1 MFKTLKSQGILYS
14 LHSKSREKRKEF
26 ENEDKNNQRVPKAN
40 LWIINYCI
48 LKMKADT
55 MNLQL
60 VHRYIL
66 SLSKN
71 KNMVFEEKK
80 KKKRTK
86 NKLEKKNSNGER
98 RNPDLRLERSTA
110 IIYCPRTTN
119 MKTRVKLI
127 IYTIF
132 AHEILPVDAV

>member
-1 MFKTLKSQGILYS
+1 MKSV
-14 LHSKSREKRKEF
+14 EF
-26 ENEDKNNQRVPKAN
+26 ENEDKNNQKVPKAN

-71 KNMVFEEKK
+71 ENMVFGNKNK
-80 KKKRTK
+80 TKRTK
-86 NKLEKKNSNGER
+86 NKLKKKKNSNGER
-98 RNPDLRLERSTA
+98 RNPDLRRGRSTA
-110 IIYCPRTTN
+110 IIYCARTTN
-119 MKTRVKLI
+119 IEDSR
-127 IYTIF
+127 
-132 AHEILPVDAV
+132 

>member
-1 MFKTLKSQGILYS
+1 MKSQGILYS

-40 LWIINYCI
+40 LCIINYCI

-71 KNMVFEEKK
+71 RNMVFEK
-80 KKKRTK
+80 KKKRKGPKT
-86 NKLEKKNSNGER
+86 NGKKKIPMARDE
-98 RNPDLRLERSTA
+98 T
-110 IIYCPRTTN
+110 RTSD
-119 MKTRVKLI
+119 VKGQRPLSI
-127 IYTIF
+127 APGQLT
-132 AHEILPVDAV
+132 

>member
-1 MFKTLKSQGILYS
+1 MKSQGILYS

-71 KNMVFEEKK
+71 KNMVFEK
-80 KKKRTK
+80 KKKRKGPKTNGK
-86 NKLEKKNSNGER
+86 KKNSNGER
-98 RNPDLRLERSTA
+98 RNPDLRRERSTA

-119 MKTRVKLI
+119 MKTGVKLI

>member
-1 MFKTLKSQGILYS
+1 MKSQGILYS

-80 KKKRTK
+80 KNEKDQKQTGKK
-86 NKLEKKNSNGER
+86 KKSNGER
-98 RNPDLRLERSTA
+98 RNPDL
-110 IIYCPRTTN
+110 
-119 MKTRVKLI
+119 
-127 IYTIF
+127 
-132 AHEILPVDAV
+132 

>member
-1 MFKTLKSQGILYS
+1 MLKSLKSQGILYS

-48 LKMKADT
+48 LKMKADI

-66 SLSKN
+66 SLSRN
-71 KNMVFEEKK
+71 ENMVFEKK
-80 KKKRTK
+80 KKNEKDQKQT
-86 NKLEKKNSNGER
+86 EKKNSNGER
-98 RNPDLRLERSTA
+98 RNPDLRSGRSTA
-110 IIYCPRTTN
+110 IIYCARTTN
-119 MKTRVKLI
+119 IEDSR
-127 IYTIF
+127 
-132 AHEILPVDAV
+132 

>member
-1 MFKTLKSQGILYS
+1 M
-14 LHSKSREKRKEF
+14 HAKSREKRKEF

-48 LKMKADT
+48 LKMKAGI

-71 KNMVFEEKK
+71 ENMVFEKTKNQKDQKQTEKK
-80 KKKRTK
+80 FSMARNETRTSVV
-86 NKLEKKNSNGER
+86 EG
-98 RNPDLRLERSTA
+98 LRPLSIAPGQLTS
-110 IIYCPRTTN
+110 
-119 MKTRVKLI
+119 KTRIKLI
-127 IYTIF
+127 IYTTF
-132 AHEILPVDAV
+132 AHEVLPIDAV

>member
-1 MFKTLKSQGILYS
+1 MKSQGILYS

-71 KNMVFEEKK
+71 KNMVFEERKKRKVPKTNWKK
-80 KKKRTK
+80 KIPMARDETRT
-86 NKLEKKNSNGER
+86 S
-98 RNPDLRLERSTA
+98 D
-110 IIYCPRTTN
+110 
-119 MKTRVKLI
+119 VKGQRPLSI
-127 IYTIF
+127 SPGQLT
-132 AHEILPVDAV
+132 

>member
-1 MFKTLKSQGILYS
+1 MKSQGILYS

-40 LWIINYCI
+40 LCIINYCI

-71 KNMVFEEKK
+71 KNMVFEKK
-80 KKKRTK
+80 KKTKRTK
-86 NKLEKKNSNGER
+86 NKRKKKIPMARDE
-98 RNPDLRLERSTA
+98 T
-110 IIYCPRTTN
+110 RTSD
-119 MKTRVKLI
+119 VKGQRPLSI
-127 IYTIF
+127 APGQLT
-132 AHEILPVDAV
+132 

>member
-1 MFKTLKSQGILYS
+1 
-14 LHSKSREKRKEF
+14 
-26 ENEDKNNQRVPKAN
+26 
-40 LWIINYCI
+40 
-48 LKMKADT
+48 

-80 KKKRTK
+80 KNEKDQKQTG
-86 NKLEKKNSNGER
+86 KKNSNGER
-98 RNPDLRLERSTA
+98 RNPDLRRERSTA

-119 MKTRVKLI
+119 MKTPVKLI

>member
-1 MFKTLKSQGILYS
+1 
-14 LHSKSREKRKEF
+14 
-26 ENEDKNNQRVPKAN
+26 
-40 LWIINYCI
+40 
-48 LKMKADT
+48 

-80 KKKRTK
+80 ETKRTK

-98 RNPDLRLERSTA
+98 RNPDLRRERSTA

-119 MKTRVKLI
+119 MKSRVKLI

>member
-1 MFKTLKSQGILYS
+1 
-14 LHSKSREKRKEF
+14 
-26 ENEDKNNQRVPKAN
+26 
-40 LWIINYCI
+40 
-48 LKMKADT
+48 

-80 KKKRTK
+80 KNEKDQKQTGKKK
-86 NKLEKKNSNGER
+86 SNGER
-98 RNPDLRLERSTA
+98 RNPDLRRERSTA

-119 MKTRVKLI
+119 RKTRVKLI

>member
-1 MFKTLKSQGILYS
+1 
-14 LHSKSREKRKEF
+14 
-26 ENEDKNNQRVPKAN
+26 
-40 LWIINYCI
+40 
-48 LKMKADT
+48 

-80 KKKRTK
+80 ETKRTK

-98 RNPDLRLERSTA
+98 RNPDLRRERSTA

>member
-1 MFKTLKSQGILYS
+1 MKSQGILYS

-71 KNMVFEEKK
+71 KNMVFEKKKKTKRTKKKLKK
-80 KKKRTK
+80 KKKIPMARDETRT
-86 NKLEKKNSNGER
+86 S
-98 RNPDLRLERSTA
+98 D
-110 IIYCPRTTN
+110 
-119 MKTRVKLI
+119 VKGQQPLSIAPGQLI
-127 IYTIF
+127 
-132 AHEILPVDAV
+132 

>member
-1 MFKTLKSQGILYS
+1 MFKSLKSQGILYS

-40 LWIINYCI
+40 LCIINYCI

-71 KNMVFEEKK
+71 KNMVFEKKKKNEKDQKQTEKK
-80 KKKRTK
+80 KKFQWRETK
-86 NKLEKKNSNGER
+86 PG
-98 RNPDLRLERSTA
+98 PPT
-110 IIYCPRTTN
+110 
-119 MKTRVKLI
+119 
-127 IYTIF
+127 
-132 AHEILPVDAV
+132 

>member
-1 MFKTLKSQGILYS
+1 MKSQGILYS

-80 KKKRTK
+80 KNEKDQKQTGKKKFQWRETK
-86 NKLEKKNSNGER
+86 PG
-98 RNPDLRLERSTA
+98 PPT
-110 IIYCPRTTN
+110 
-119 MKTRVKLI
+119 
-127 IYTIF
+127 
-132 AHEILPVDAV
+132 

>member
-1 MFKTLKSQGILYS
+1 
-14 LHSKSREKRKEF
+14 
-26 ENEDKNNQRVPKAN
+26 
-40 LWIINYCI
+40 
-48 LKMKADT
+48 

-80 KKKRTK
+80 KTKRTK

-98 RNPDLRLERSTA
+98 RNPDLRRERSTA

-119 MKTRVKLI
+119 MKTPVKLI

>member
-1 MFKTLKSQGILYS
+1 
-14 LHSKSREKRKEF
+14 
-26 ENEDKNNQRVPKAN
+26 
-40 LWIINYCI
+40 
-48 LKMKADT
+48 

-71 KNMVFEEKK
+71 KNMLFEEKK
-80 KKKRTK
+80 KTKRTK

-98 RNPDLRLERSTA
+98 RNPDLRRERSTA

-119 MKTRVKLI
+119 RKTRVKLI

>member
-1 MFKTLKSQGILYS
+1 MLKSLKSQGILYS
-14 LHSKSREKRKEF
+14 LHSKSREKRKQF

-48 LKMKADT
+48 LKMKADI

-66 SLSKN
+66 SLSRN
-71 KNMVFEEKK
+71 ENMVFEKK
-80 KKKRTK
+80 KKTKRTK
-86 NKLEKKNSNGER
+86 NKLKKKIPMARDE
-98 RNPDLRLERSTA
+98 T
-110 IIYCPRTTN
+110 RTSEVEGQRPLSIAPGQLTL
-119 MKTRVKLI
+119 KTRVKLI
-127 IYTIF
+127 IHTTF

>member
-1 MFKTLKSQGILYS
+1 
-14 LHSKSREKRKEF
+14 
-26 ENEDKNNQRVPKAN
+26 
-40 LWIINYCI
+40 
-48 LKMKADT
+48 

-86 NKLEKKNSNGER
+86 NKLEKKNSNCER

-132 AHEILPVDAV
+132 AHEILLVDAV

>member
-1 MFKTLKSQGILYS
+1 MLKSLKSQGILYS

-48 LKMKADT
+48 LKMEADI

-71 KNMVFEEKK
+71 ENMVFEEKK
-80 KKKRTK
+80 NQNDQKQTEKKKK
-86 NKLEKKNSNGER
+86 HSNGER
-98 RNPDLRLERSTA
+98 RNPDLLTWKVNGHYLLRQD
-110 IIYCPRTTN
+110 N
-119 MKTRVKLI
+119 
-127 IYTIF
+127 
-132 AHEILPVDAV
+132 

>member
-1 MFKTLKSQGILYS
+1 
-14 LHSKSREKRKEF
+14 
-26 ENEDKNNQRVPKAN
+26 
-40 LWIINYCI
+40 
-48 LKMKADT
+48 

-71 KNMVFEEKK
+71 KNMVFEKK
-80 KKKRTK
+80 
-86 NKLEKKNSNGER
+86 KKNSNGER
-98 RNPDLRLERSTA
+98 RNPDLRRERSTA

-119 MKTRVKLI
+119 MKTGVKLI

-132 AHEILPVDAV
+132 AHEILPVDAVWSL

>member
-1 MFKTLKSQGILYS
+1 MKSQGILYS

-40 LWIINYCI
+40 LCIINYCI

-71 KNMVFEEKK
+71 KNMVFEKKKKNEKDQKQTEKK
-80 KKKRTK
+80 KIPMARDETRT
-86 NKLEKKNSNGER
+86 S
-98 RNPDLRLERSTA
+98 D
-110 IIYCPRTTN
+110 
-119 MKTRVKLI
+119 VKGQRPLSI
-127 IYTIF
+127 APGQPT
-132 AHEILPVDAV
+132 

>member
-1 MFKTLKSQGILYS
+1 MKSQGILYS

-26 ENEDKNNQRVPKAN
+26 ENEDKNNRRVPKAN

-71 KNMVFEEKK
+71 KNMVFEKKKKTKRTKKKLKK
-80 KKKRTK
+80 KKKSK
-86 NKLEKKNSNGER
+86 GER
-98 RNPDLRLERSTA
+98 RNPDLRRERSTA

>member
-1 MFKTLKSQGILYS
+1 
-14 LHSKSREKRKEF
+14 
-26 ENEDKNNQRVPKAN
+26 
-40 LWIINYCI
+40 
-48 LKMKADT
+48 

-80 KKKRTK
+80 KTKGTK

-98 RNPDLRLERSTA
+98 RNPDLRRERSTA

>member
-1 MFKTLKSQGILYS
+1 MKSQGILYS

-40 LWIINYCI
+40 LCIINYCI

-71 KNMVFEEKK
+71 KNMVFEKK
-80 KKKRTK
+80 KKTKRTK
-86 NKLEKKNSNGER
+86 NKRKKKKFQWRETKPG
-98 RNPDLRLERSTA
+98 PPT
-110 IIYCPRTTN
+110 
-119 MKTRVKLI
+119 
-127 IYTIF
+127 
-132 AHEILPVDAV
+132 

>member
-1 MFKTLKSQGILYS
+1 MKSQGILYS

-80 KKKRTK
+80 KNEKDQKQTGKKKIQWRETK
-86 NKLEKKNSNGER
+86 PGPL
-98 RNPDLRLERSTA
+98 T
-110 IIYCPRTTN
+110 
-119 MKTRVKLI
+119 
-127 IYTIF
+127 
-132 AHEILPVDAV
+132 

>member
-1 MFKTLKSQGILYS
+1 
-14 LHSKSREKRKEF
+14 
-26 ENEDKNNQRVPKAN
+26 
-40 LWIINYCI
+40 
-48 LKMKADT
+48 

-71 KNMVFEEKK
+71 KIMVFEEKK
-80 KKKRTK
+80 KNEKDQKQTGK
-86 NKLEKKNSNGER
+86 KKNSNGER
-98 RNPDLRLERSTA
+98 RNPDLRRERSTA

>member
-1 MFKTLKSQGILYS
+1 
-14 LHSKSREKRKEF
+14 
-26 ENEDKNNQRVPKAN
+26 
-40 LWIINYCI
+40 
-48 LKMKADT
+48 

-71 KNMVFEEKK
+71 KNVVFEKK
-80 KKKRTK
+80 KKRKGPKRNWK
-86 NKLEKKNSNGER
+86 KKKNSNGER
-98 RNPDLRLERSTA
+98 RNPDLRRERSTA

-132 AHEILPVDAV
+132 AHEILPVDAVWSL

>member
-1 MFKTLKSQGILYS
+1 MKSV
-14 LHSKSREKRKEF
+14 EF
-26 ENEDKNNQRVPKAN
+26 ENEDKNNQKVPKAN

-71 KNMVFEEKK
+71 ENMVFGNKNK
-80 KKKRTK
+80 TKRTK
-86 NKLEKKNSNGER
+86 NKLKKKKIPMARDE
-98 RNPDLRLERSTA
+98 T
-110 IIYCPRTTN
+110 RTSDVEGQRPLSIAPGQRTL
-119 MKTRVKLI
+119 KTRVKLI
-127 IYTIF
+127 IHTTF